1 MHCIASHRFAFTKEV
16 DALLCYAMRCLPLG
30 IFRFVLHGLMAL
42 SIISHAQFPAPTP
55 RLCAIRLLFSPR
67 LIVFYSG
74 AASLV

>member
-42 SIISHAQFPAPTP
+42 SIISHAQFTAPPPQQRAHTMIFYT
-55 RLCAIRLLFSPR
+55 RQ
-67 LIVFYSG
+67 IVVY
-74 AASLV
+74 